1 MFFML
6 LPILCSIHRA
16 ALKSVPISN
25 TGKPVTLNLAI
36 TNESEAVPHIRINTT
51 LWPHCIQM
59 MVYVQS
65 KTTLYCCCYFTAGL
79 RRPPS
84 IPFTEGRITCRDP
97 DDYNPAF
104 TFPHV
109 TILFIFLFYNNL
121 PSQLLSAVILH
132 HTIFLTVL
140 VRTTVGT
147 GYGLFKIL

>member
-1 MFFML
+1 M
-6 LPILCSIHRA
+6 
-16 ALKSVPISN
+16 
-25 TGKPVTLNLAI
+25 
-36 TNESEAVPHIRINTT
+36 
-51 LWPHCIQM
+51 LWPHCFQM

-109 TILFIFLFYNNL
+109 TILFMFLFYNNL
-121 PSQLLSAVILH
+121 PSQLLSAVNLH
-132 HTIFLTVL
+132 HTILPTVL
-140 VRTTVGT
+140 VRTTVCT
-147 GYGLFKIL
+147 GFCSWVLFKILWSLLSYNQLAKPPKPKTAKPVLENHWYTCAMLVETIY